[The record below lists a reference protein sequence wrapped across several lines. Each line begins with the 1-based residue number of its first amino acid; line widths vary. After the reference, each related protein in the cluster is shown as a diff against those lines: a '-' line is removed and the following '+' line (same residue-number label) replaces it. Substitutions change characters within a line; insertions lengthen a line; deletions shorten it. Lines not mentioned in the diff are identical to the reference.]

1 MSAQGAAPPT
11 VVIQGLAGMPLFVV
25 LLRYVRPLSDIDVHL
40 PAHRAW
46 LQSGYR
52 DGWLLVSGPQRPR
65 TGGVL
70 LARARD
76 AAEVWSLLDADPF
89 RREGLADYQVIEFE
103 ASMYASGEALSGHR
117 RDVRD
122 TP

>member
-11 VVIQGLAGMPLFVV
+11 VVSPGLAATALFVV
-25 LLRYVRPLSDIDVHL
+25 LLRYVRPVGDIDRRL

-52 DGWLLVSGPQRPR
+52 DGWLLVSGAQRPR

-70 LARARD
+70 LARARG

-103 ASMYASGEALSGHR
+103 ASMYAPGLAPLLSS
-117 RDVRD
+117 
-122 TP
+122 P

>member
-1 MSAQGAAPPT
+1 MSAQGAGASDGRPP
-11 VVIQGLAGMPLFVV
+11 GLAAVALFVV
-25 LLRYVRPLSDIDVHL
+25 LLRYVRPLGDVDLHL

-46 LQSGYR
+46 LQSAYR
-52 DGWLLVSGPQRPR
+52 DGWLLVSGARRPR

-89 RREGLADYQVIEFE
+89 RREGLAEYEVIEFE
-103 ASMYASGEALSGHR
+103 ASMCAPGLAPLLSS
-117 RDVRD
+117 
-122 TP
+122 P